1 MDYFFNKVDN
11 VEWKPVTIPGSKDAF
26 IKWLVTKDHGSLSY
40 AVRKFW
46 VKKGGII
53 AKHYH
58 KYTETV
64 VITKGKAKI
73 CAGDKVQVLGPNGYV
88 FINSFVPHYIESIGD
103 EDLEFFCIISYE
115 DDMSILE
122 YKGECPHDDV
132 GRT

>member
-1 MDYFFNKVDN
+1 MDYYFGNVDEVKEN
-11 VEWKPVTIPGSKDAF
+11 PVTIPGSRDAY
-26 IKWLVTKDHGSLSY
+26 IKWLVTKEHGSLNY
-40 AVRKFW
+40 AVRKFV

-64 VITKGKAKI
+64 IVVKGKALV
-73 CAGDKVQVLGPNGYV
+73 CAGDSVKEMKPGDFV
-88 FINSFVPHYIESIGD
+88 FINSFVPHYIKSVGD

-122 YKGECPHDDV
+122 YKAECDEV